1 MLAINKRH
9 VTILTTL
16 AASMVASIKLM
27 SVCLSLSPP
36 VSQRQ
41 QQQQQQLDNISGA

>member
-9 VTILTTL
+9 VTNDAGRIHGSQHK
-16 AASMVASIKLM
+16 AD
-27 SVCLSLSPP
+27 VCLSVCPP